1 MSSPDLS
8 SLWLSTPQSATPGPD
23 TSRAP
28 PPPPPQSQS
37 PLQRRLQTL
46 LEGARESWT
55 YAIFWESSHDNFSGA
70 TLLRWGDGYYQGEE
84 EDKAKGKAPKTT
96 SSAEQA
102 RRKKVLLELN
112 SLISGPSVSADDV
125 DEEVTDT
132 VWFFLL
138 SMTQSFANGTTLP
151 GQAFFNSTPVWVAG
165 PDRLSELACE
175 RARQGRMYG
184 LRTLVC
190 IPSANGV
197 VELASTEVIFQNP
210 DLMNKVLDLFNFNA
224 VDGHPT
230 LPPRQ
235 RKEKRLCERGM
246 QNRESSLTE
255 QSRGKEKI
263 SDLKCSWPLSE
274 SSDGGSD
281 STFSHSDDYSGP
293 S

>member
-1 MSSPDLS
+1 MIGAPSLAEDNREACMSSPDLS

-96 SSAEQA
+96 TSAEQA

-165 PDRLSELACE
+165 SDRLSELACE

-235 RKEKRLCERGM
+235 R
-246 QNRESSLTE
+246 
-255 QSRGKEKI
+255 
-263 SDLKCSWPLSE
+263 
-274 SSDGGSD
+274 
-281 STFSHSDDYSGP
+281 
-293 S
+293 